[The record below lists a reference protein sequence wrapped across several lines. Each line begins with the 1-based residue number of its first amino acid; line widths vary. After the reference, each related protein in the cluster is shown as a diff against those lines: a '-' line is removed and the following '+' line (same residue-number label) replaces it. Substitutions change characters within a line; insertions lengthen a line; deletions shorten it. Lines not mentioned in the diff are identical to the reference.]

1 MRWRPLEVVA
11 KFASRHCQFAPP
23 ISRSS
28 SLPYSPCSRRGKS
41 GPTSVA
47 SNGQRRSQT
56 KGSAPFRNN
65 LRPLSL
71 LVILLLAV
79 SGISAQEEAAE
90 ETLAA
95 DPGIL
100 PDSVFY
106 FLDEFFEGLSV
117 GDDPERALRYKE
129 EKIME
134 ARVMAERR
142 KAEFAKEALARAS
155 GYNTILER
163 EVTPE
168 MEVRIKQRSGVYEQV
183 LSKISS
189 DIPELK
195 EAVEQ
200 QRAQEERIR
209 LAAEVSSKIKQLC
222 ETLAQLDAEQYE
234 RTCKT
239 EDAPRWQQKLDRE
252 LTQEQ
257 QAHAR
262 VFAEKLR
269 ECFASN
275 GVECDCEGMRVPSFE
290 AACIQDHEKAVL
302 CNDGNQ
308 DACESMTGP
317 MEAGKY
323 LPAYL
328 LPVLEKVQREFSEKA
343 FSEAMERAQRDG
355 AEGGVALPQ
364 PCRDAGASSSDG
376 CMKLMEEKGLTQ
388 GTGGERF
395 MFTSMKEFM
404 EACEQRMSEDECVK
418 QAEELQRQGFTEQ
431 PQAGAP
437 ARIGEFGRD
446 CHAVKDLAE
455 KSRCFEQ
462 FYEKAKQSV
471 EMRVEWKYEG
481 SSAVQDDWVSNIASK
496 WFDTQTDEERAQLR
510 ELLME
515 ELGARGIDADNVK
528 LELDD
533 ERFELRYADSSGAE
547 YRHEYKRDSRFG
559 EERYEEKHEQKD
571 DDDAAEAG
579 APAAEDERAKW
590 EQYQKEL
597 GESFTKELE
606 DSYEKYRKEHERR
619 EEAESAPDK
628 SGSDSGSDSGSSGS
642 GGGSDN
648 GGSSGSDGE
657 SGSGSDSGR

>member
-1 MRWRPLEVVA
+1 MRFRL
-11 KFASRHCQFAPP
+11 
-23 ISRSS
+23 
-28 SLPYSPCSRRGKS
+28 L
-41 GPTSVA
+41 
-47 SNGQRRSQT
+47 
-56 KGSAPFRNN
+56 SAM
-65 LRPLSL
+65 LM
-71 LVILLLAV
+71 VLLAV
-79 SGISAQEEAAE
+79 SGISAQDEEG

-100 PDSVFY
+100 PDSPFY
-106 FLDEFFEGLSV
+106 FIDELFETLSV
-117 GDDPERALRYKE
+117 GSDPERALQYKE
-129 EKIME
+129 EKIAE
-134 ARVMAERR
+134 ARVMAERG
-142 KAEFAKEALARAS
+142 KAEFAKEALVRVS
-155 GYNTILER
+155 GYNVILER

-168 MEVRIKQRSGVYEQV
+168 MEVRIKQRSGAYEQV
-183 LSKISS
+183 LSKILS
-189 DIPELK
+189 DIPELN

-222 ETLAQLDAEQYE
+222 ETLAQLDAEQYG

-239 EDAPRWQQKLDRE
+239 EDAPRWQQKLDKE

-257 QAHAR
+257 RAHAR

-290 AACIQDHEKAVL
+290 AACRKDHEKAVL
-302 CNDGNQ
+302 CGDGNQ
-308 DACESMTGP
+308 DACDAMTGP
-317 MEAGKY
+317 VEVGKY

-328 LPVLEKVQREFSEKA
+328 LPVLEKVQREFSEQA
-343 FSEAMERAQRDG
+343 FSEARERAQSDT
-355 AEGGVALPQ
+355 AESGMALPQ
-364 PCRDAGASSSDG
+364 PCRDAGASSPDD
-376 CMKLMEEKGLTQ
+376 CMRLMREKGLTQ
-388 GTGGERF
+388 DIAGERF

-404 EACEQRMSEDECVK
+404 EACGQRMSKDECVK

-437 ARIGEFGRD
+437 ERIGEFGRD

-471 EMRVEWKYEG
+471 EMKVEWKYEG

-496 WFDTQTDEERAQLR
+496 WFDTQTDEDRAQLR

-515 ELGARGIDADNVK
+515 ELGARGIDAGNVK
-528 LELDD
+528 LKLDD
-533 ERFELRYADSSGAE
+533 ERFELRYVDSSGAE
-547 YRHEYKRDSRFG
+547 YRYEYKRDSRFG
-559 EERYEEKHEQKD
+559 EERYEEKYEQKD

-597 GESFTKELE
+597 GESFTKDLE
-606 DSYEKYRKEHERR
+606 ESYEKYRKEHEQR
-619 EEAESAPDK
+619 EEAETAPDQSGSG
-628 SGSDSGSDSGSSGS
+628 SGSDGS
-642 GGGSDN
+642 
-648 GGSSGSDGE
+648 SSGSDGE
-657 SGSGSDSGR
+657 SGSGSSGSESSNGR

>member
-1 MRWRPLEVVA
+1 MRFRL
-11 KFASRHCQFAPP
+11 
-23 ISRSS
+23 
-28 SLPYSPCSRRGKS
+28 L
-41 GPTSVA
+41 
-47 SNGQRRSQT
+47 
-56 KGSAPFRNN
+56 SAM
-65 LRPLSL
+65 LM
-71 LVILLLAV
+71 VLLAV
-79 SGISAQEEAAE
+79 SGISAQDEEG

-100 PDSVFY
+100 PDSPFY
-106 FLDEFFEGLSV
+106 FIDELFETLSV
-117 GDDPERALRYKE
+117 GSDPERALQYKE
-129 EKIME
+129 EKIAE
-134 ARVMAERR
+134 ARVMAERG
-142 KAEFAKEALARAS
+142 KAEFAKEALVRVS
-155 GYNTILER
+155 GYNVILER

-168 MEVRIKQRSGVYEQV
+168 MEVRIKQRSGAYEQV
-183 LSKISS
+183 LSKILS
-189 DIPELK
+189 DIPELN

-222 ETLAQLDAEQYE
+222 ETLAQLDAEQYG

-239 EDAPRWQQKLDRE
+239 EDAPRWQQKLDKE

-257 QAHAR
+257 RAHAR

-290 AACIQDHEKAVL
+290 AACRKDHEKAVL
-302 CNDGNQ
+302 CGDGNQ
-308 DACESMTGP
+308 DACDAMTGP
-317 MEAGKY
+317 VEVGKY

-328 LPVLEKVQREFSEKA
+328 LPVLEKVQREFSEQA
-343 FSEAMERAQRDG
+343 FSEARERAQSDT
-355 AEGGVALPQ
+355 AESGMALPQ
-364 PCRDAGASSSDG
+364 PCRDAGASSPDD
-376 CMKLMEEKGLTQ
+376 CMRLMGEKGLTQ
-388 GTGGERF
+388 DIAGERF

-404 EACEQRMSEDECVK
+404 EACGQRMSKDECVK

-437 ARIGEFGRD
+437 ERIGEFGRD

-471 EMRVEWKYEG
+471 EMKVEWKYEG

-496 WFDTQTDEERAQLR
+496 WFDTQTDEDRAQLR

-515 ELGARGIDADNVK
+515 ELGARGIDAGNVK
-528 LELDD
+528 LKLDD
-533 ERFELRYADSSGAE
+533 ERFELRYVDSSGAE
-547 YRHEYKRDSRFG
+547 YRYEYKRDSRFG
-559 EERYEEKHEQKD
+559 EERYEEKYEQKD

-597 GESFTKELE
+597 GESFTKDLE
-606 DSYEKYRKEHERR
+606 ESYEKYRKEHEQR
-619 EEAESAPDK
+619 EEAETAPDQSGSG
-628 SGSDSGSDSGSSGS
+628 SGSDGS
-642 GGGSDN
+642 
-648 GGSSGSDGE
+648 SSGSDGE
-657 SGSGSDSGR
+657 SGSGSSGSESSNGR